1 MKRILFLI
9 FGLYILLPTL
19 ADEPFGIVNVSVCN
33 TRNEADYNSAQ
44 ESQALLGMPVRILD
58 REREWTKIQTPDE
71 YVHWVLSSSLQR
83 VSETEL
89 HDWNCG
95 DQVVVTAL
103 YGFVYQEKNSHS
115 QTVSDV
121 VAGNRLRL
129 ITRRGKFYKVAYPD
143 GRTGYIPRRICQPIS
158 EWRSKLKQDAQ
169 SILKTAYTLTGIPY
183 MWAGTSPKGVDCSG
197 FVRTT
202 LYMHDIIIP
211 RNASQQAEKGQRIEI
226 APDFSNLQPGDLLFF
241 GNKRTGHVSH
251 VGFYVGQKRFIHSLG
266 WVHESSFSPEDS
278 NYDEY
283 DLGRLLF
290 ASRFLPYINKE
301 AGLFTTDKNEYYK

>member
-1 MKRILFLI
+1 MKRFLLLLI
-9 FGLYILLPTL
+9 QSCLLLPVL
-19 ADEPFGIVNVSVCN
+19 ADEPFGIINVSVCN

-58 REREWTKIQTPDE
+58 REREWTKIQTPEE
-71 YVHWVLSSSLQR
+71 YVHWVLSGSLQR
-83 VSETEL
+83 VSEAEL
-89 HDWNCG
+89 HDWNRA

-103 YGFVYQEKNSHS
+103 YGFVYQRRSIHS

-121 VAGNRLRL
+121 VAGDRLRL

-143 GRTGYIPRRICQPIS
+143 GRTGYIPRKICQPIR
-158 EWRSKLKQDAQ
+158 EWRRKLKQDAQ
-169 SILKTAYTLTGIPY
+169 SILKTAYSLMGIPY
-183 MWAGTSPKGVDCSG
+183 MWGGTSPKGVDCSG

-226 APDFSNLQPGDLLFF
+226 ASDFSNLMPGDLLFF
-241 GNKRTGHVSH
+241 GNKQTGHVSH
-251 VGFYVGQKRFIHSLG
+251 VGFYVGEKRFIHSLG
-266 WVHESSFSPEDS
+266 YVHESSFSPQDS

-290 ASRFLPYINKE
+290 ASRILPYINIE
-301 AGLFTTDKNEYYK
+301 EGLCTTDKNEYYK